1 MFAMS
6 ASVINAL
13 KLTGLSEEEIEKL
26 IERPKDQTHGDFAFP
41 CFTLAKTMKK
51 SPVHIAQDLVK
62 RIDKDG
68 FEKVEAVGPYINFFL
83 DSKKLANNILNKI
96 MKEKKK
102 YGSNSSGKGKTIVI
116 DMSSPNIAKPFGIGH
131 LRSTIIGN
139 SISEIKKFES
149 YKTVKINYLGD
160 WGTQFGK
167 MIVGYKKF
175 GNEKDLRKDPIK
187 YMLQLYVEGNKEEYE
202 QEARDWFRKLE
213 DGNKEATRL
222 WKMFK
227 EISLKN
233 FNAIY
238 KKLGVEFDVISGES
252 LYNKK
257 MDKLVIEL
265 EKKGLLERNDGA
277 LIVDLN
283 KEGLGVALI
292 KKTDG
297 ATLYIT
303 RDLAVAIDR
312 CNNYKFSQM
321 LYEVGQEQKL
331 HFKQLFTILDKMG
344 YTWAKN
350 CVHVEHGLY
359 LDQDGKK
366 FSTRKGKTVLMEE
379 ILEETIELAKS
390 EIKKRDNLEENELN
404 ERARKIAIASIFYG
418 DLKNHRA
425 YDMVFD
431 LERFISFEGDTGPY
445 LLYSLARA
453 NSMLEKVK
461 ISKNFKITSVDNYER
476 KLINEL
482 SNFPEIVVS
491 ASKEL
496 SPSSIAHYAY
506 NLAQKFNEF
515 YHSCQVIGSKEEK
528 FRLAIV
534 KSFAQVLQN
543 ALHLLGIPTLKKM

>member
-1 MFAMS
+1 MS

-506 NLAQKFNEF
+506 NLSQKFNEF

>member
-1 MFAMS
+1 MS